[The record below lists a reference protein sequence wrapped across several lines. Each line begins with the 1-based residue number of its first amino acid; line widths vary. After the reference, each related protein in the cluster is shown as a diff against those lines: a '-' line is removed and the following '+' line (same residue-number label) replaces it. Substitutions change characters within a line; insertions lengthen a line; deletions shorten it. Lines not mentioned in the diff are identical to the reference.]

1 MPIFYNL
8 QSFINVIKSVI
19 TNDLLP
25 DLCYVASNLP
35 EKKVMPLFREK
46 VCSGKPSGPKR
57 LWKELLDSRDVDD
70 HVSQLQCCGLQTL
83 GPTCLDDAP

>member
-1 MPIFYNL
+1 MDANFFNL

-25 DLCYVASNLP
+25 DLCYVASNFP
-35 EKKVMPLFREK
+35 EKKTMPVFRGK
-46 VCSGKPSGPKR
+46 MGSGKPSGPKR

-83 GPTCLDDAP
+83 GQTCR